1 MNIIGFPGFGIG
13 PFAINPVA
21 FSVFGFDIV
30 WYGMILTLGIVCG
43 ILYAFWRAVKSE
55 GISTDA
61 MMDIAIFAIPSAAIG
76 SRIYF
81 ILFNLDQFPT
91 FRSMFQLRMAGL
103 AIYGAI
109 IAAVAVTFAVCKFK
123 KLPFLKVLDATAP
136 AIMLGQII
144 GRWGNFINAE
154 AFGTAT
160 DLSWRMSI
168 VGVGEVHP
176 TFLYESL
183 WNLLGFALINLI
195 LYRRKKFDSQIFLTY
210 IAWYGFGRMLIEGLR
225 VDSLMLGSFRISQII
240 GGLCFVG
247 GVILIIWLSAR
258 AKIKA
263 LENDP
268 EYQNVYSSAI
278 AKISEET
285 KISEEA
291 AQREEQAIS
300 NENEK
305 EKDETTEEIDAA
317 ESEESQEGGIK
328 TEAEDA
334 KEA

>member
-13 PFAINPVA
+13 PFAVNPVA

-30 WYGMILTLGIVCG
+30 WYGIILTFGIVCG
-43 ILYAFWRAVKSE
+43 IFYAFWRSIKSE
-55 GISTDA
+55 GISTDD
-61 MMDIAIFAIPSAAIG
+61 MIDVAIFAIPSAAIG

-81 ILFNLDQFPT
+81 IIFNLDSFPT
-91 FRSMFQLRMAGL
+91 FRSLFQLRSGGL

-109 IAAVAVTFAVCKFK
+109 IVAVAVTFAVCRFK

-154 AFGTAT
+154 AFGIST
-160 DLSWRMSI
+160 DLPWRMSI

-195 LYRRKKFDSQIFLTY
+195 IYRRKKFDSQIFLTY

-225 VDSLMLGSFRISQII
+225 IDSLMLGDFRISQVV

-247 GVILIIWLSAR
+247 GLILIIWMSAK
-258 AKIKA
+258 AKIRA

-268 EYQNVYSSAI
+268 NYKNVYSAAI
-278 AKISEET
+278 EKINEEEARRDDDVQGTSVESGGAEAT
-285 KISEEA
+285 KKTDTDTESEEA
-291 AQREEQAIS
+291 EEK
-300 NENEK
+300 K
-305 EKDETTEEIDAA
+305 EDD
-317 ESEESQEGGIK
+317 
-328 TEAEDA
+328 
-334 KEA
+334 